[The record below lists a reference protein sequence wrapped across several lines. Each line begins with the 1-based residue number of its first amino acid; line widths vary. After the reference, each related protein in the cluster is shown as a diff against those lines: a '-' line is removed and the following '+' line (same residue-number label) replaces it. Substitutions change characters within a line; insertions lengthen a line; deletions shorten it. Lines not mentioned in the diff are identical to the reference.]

1 MSIFM
6 PTLLRV
12 AADSAAAFASSL
24 VKMQQAE
31 SPRKVRNLLTRH
43 SSYGDRFWRNSR
55 FFEVLRKPG
64 TPPTLKLVNRMAT
77 LVESVHPCWS
87 TPDSRDGEAGL

>member
-12 AADSAAAFASSL
+12 AADSATAFASSL

-64 TPPTLKLVNRMAT
+64 TPPMLKLVNRMAT
-77 LVESVHPCWS
+77 LVEPVHPCRS